1 MLSKVLHHKR
11 AKSTLLALTTRALN
25 GVIFRDLE
33 LKGPDYMFVY
43 EILTV
48 NIWKLAPV
56 RAGVKRAGINLG
68 PV

>member
-1 MLSKVLHHKR
+1 
-11 AKSTLLALTTRALN
+11 
-25 GVIFRDLE
+25 
-33 LKGPDYMFVY
+33 MFVY

-56 RAGVKRAGINLG
+56 RASVKRAGINLG

>member
-1 MLSKVLHHKR
+1 
-11 AKSTLLALTTRALN
+11 
-25 GVIFRDLE
+25 
-33 LKGPDYMFVY
+33 MFVY